1 MTTELKTVTLNFN
14 VNNPTQNGR
23 KYDTMNL
30 LEQLA
35 DMAFQRKLL
44 ISTNMDIPLDVQ
56 SVIGVVHRVA
66 PWNGKV
72 TFHYKPTGN
81 RLEQIVNIYK
91 SVTTCGTGS
100 LKKRDDGITEV
111 VDFKLSHLSLNME
124 EYYEHPSVQRP

>member
-1 MTTELKTVTLNFN
+1 MTTELKTVNFN

-56 SVIGVVHRVA
+56 SVIGVVHQ
-66 PWNGKV
+66 
-72 TFHYKPTGN
+72 H
-81 RLEQIVNIYK
+81 LQIRHNLRNWFV
-91 SVTTCGTGS
+91 
-100 LKKRDDGITEV
+100 
-111 VDFKLSHLSLNME
+111 E
-124 EYYEHPSVQRP
+124 ET